1 MQSTTNFEPLVT
13 QAREGVERSSA
24 DLKLVERYEMLTKGN
39 KVSWTG
45 HHHMLRLL
53 GRGGQGEVYLT
64 EYRGTDGFTVP
75 VAMKIFSP
83 ERYRSAHAYTE
94 AMTRVAGIAARVA
107 LIQHD
112 NLLDVQNFFERDRIR
127 VMLMEWVDGFD
138 LRKLTSPRCLELLNG
153 RVSNRRWKYINEVI
167 LTQAP
172 EQCRFKAGIAVAIV
186 RECLAALAALH
197 REGIVHGD
205 IKPANIMLKRSGHAK
220 LIDMGSA
227 IDFHN
232 PPRDRECTPLYAAP
246 EVLEDRTSTPR
257 SDLASV
263 GYVLIELLSGVNP
276 FGHKKKLRDLLQAKR
291 ELPSQ
296 LRYILPAEISCNEL
310 LMNFLQGLIA
320 PDPNRRFPSAE
331 AAEHVDKGA
340 AAFHRQ
346 LIMGD
351 MATEYDNDIRV
362 WLEELRR
369 LESDL
374 TDVEGVP
381 TGVDLDSIRDG
392 DSDFM
397 TPGAAFGEQEDSGF
411 SESDVE

>member
-1 MQSTTNFEPLVT
+1 MDNTVGCY
-13 QAREGVERSSA
+13 RI
-24 DLKLVERYEMLTKGN
+24 
-39 KVSWTG
+39 
-45 HHHMLRLL
+45 LRLI
-53 GRGGQGEVYLT
+53 GRGGQGSVYLG
-64 EYRGTDGFTVP
+64 YDSRLQ
-75 VAMKIFSP
+75 
-83 ERYRSAHAYTE
+83 R
-94 AMTRVAGIAARVA
+94 RVAIKIYR
-107 LIQHD
+107 
-112 NLLDVQNFFERDRIR
+112 
-127 VMLMEWVDGFD
+127 M
-138 LRKLTSPRCLELLNG
+138 P
-153 RVSNRRWKYINEVI
+153 NRRKM
-167 LTQAP
+167 
-172 EQCRFKAGIAVAIV
+172 RKALLQEARIIADIQSPQVVKVHDIVESVSHLALVMEYVPGCSLEEYLSRVRPSVASTV
-186 RECLAALAALH
+186 RVGLDIASALALA
-197 REGIVHGD
+197 RRRRIVHGD

-296 LRYILPAEISCNEL
+296 LSQILPDEISCNEL

-381 TGVDLDSIRDG
+381 TGADLNSIRDG

-397 TPGAAFGEQEDSGF
+397 TPGAAFGKREDSGF